1 MTPAVQEKPPAG
13 SSFLG
18 SASFLS
24 SGSSFLGMGRKRK
37 KSEARKKSDNPASLA
52 AANKAVSGQDGS
64 SSSSGGEEKNDN
76 ASGGIGGRRVDLDV
90 LHFLTPEGV
99 EAAQS
104 ILKAVGAVGDGGT
117 GDGAAGGAGGGG
129 GGVELNE
136 FTMMVPSLVCTLLL
150 FLAKEDC
157 QRVVTALV
165 GLSRR
170 LPLALSPLILHHQE
184 MNLMQVRARRCSRAA
199 WSRRGVEQTT
209 KTNVRKPTPCV
220 HTHTH
225 THS

>member
-1 MTPAVQEKPPAG
+1 
-13 SSFLG
+13 
-18 SASFLS
+18 
-24 SGSSFLGMGRKRK
+24 MGRKH
-37 KSEARKKSDNPASLA
+37 KKSDNPASLA

-64 SSSSGGEEKNDN
+64 SSSGGEEKKDD

-104 ILKAVGAVGDGGT
+104 ILKAVGAVGAVGDGGT
-117 GDGAAGGAGGGG
+117 ADGAAGGVGGGG
-129 GGVELNE
+129 GGGGELNE

-184 MNLMQVRARRCSRAA
+184 MNLMQVRAAVCVGGADDKKHKVSGSRPHAYIY
-199 WSRRGVEQTT
+199 
-209 KTNVRKPTPCV
+209 
-220 HTHTH
+220 